1 MRYVRFAS
9 LLVLI
14 ICAFSVCVCAEPDST
29 ADTVPVEDVPV
40 EVAPTIPVV
49 ALDPDTV
56 QAIAE
61 ALLPTEADTADTT
74 DPTIPVV
81 ELAPDS
87 VAALSQGVAD
97 ALVPSDPDVAVYSSS
112 PVGGGYYFVADCALG
127 KNVKIYVPV
136 DFAVD
141 SFAVDKDGLVNMTNS
156 TVYAFSQSFPD
167 YNISCS
173 RFGRFTYRRSVGGSY
188 QTYDLNIS
196 RIVDTNM
203 SFFSSDPPVA
213 VPVWQYWLVM
223 IVVVIIVG
231 ALFCFFRRH

>member
-1 MRYVRFAS
+1 MRYVKSAGFLILAILCLSISVFA
-9 LLVLI
+9 V
-14 ICAFSVCVCAEPDST
+14 D
-29 ADTVPVEDVPV
+29 DVPIDTNP
-40 EVAPTIPVV
+40 VADLPLETSPTIPVV
-49 ALDPDTV
+49 SLDDDSI

-87 VAALSQGVAD
+87 VAALSQAVAD
-97 ALVPSDPDVAVYSSS
+97 VLVPSDPDVAVYSSS